1 VVHSADSN
9 NTIIDFITG
18 KPLPNAG
25 AEANRQAVERLL
37 VDVKGF
43 EKEQIEVDAPIVLIM
58 GSERYQSTVDLVVR
72 VHGIPFM
79 IIKCAPGALV
89 SREREAIAAARLMQD
104 YQIPLAVASD
114 GKNAIVWDTVSG
126 KCLGEGLNAIPTR
139 VRALAIFDV
148 AALVPLDET
157 RRSRQQL
164 IFKSYDSMN
173 VHRSTDLP
181 GK

>member
-1 VVHSADSN
+1 MVHPSDSDDP
-9 NTIIDFITG
+9 IIDFITG

-58 GSERYQSTVDLVVR
+58 GDVRYQSTVDLVVR

-79 IIKCAPGALV
+79 IIKCAPGALA

-126 KCLGEGLNAIPTR
+126 KCLGEGLDAIPTEPQ
-139 VRALAIFDV
+139 AFEAFDPS
-148 AALVPLDET
+148 ALVPLDEK
-157 RRSRQQL
+157 RRTRQQL

-173 VHRSTDLP
+173 VHRSSDLQ